1 MITSSTNSK
10 IKYVRRLQA
19 EKRFRYRENAFVVE
33 GTRWISDL
41 VQLGLPPQM
50 LFTTADWAANG
61 DNTALLEQ
69 LPVAAAAVSDP
80 LMAMMSATKTA
91 PGVLA
96 VMPIPQLAIP
106 PRPSLLLVLDEVTNP
121 GNLGTML
128 RSAGAAGADGI
139 LLGPGCVDAYNPKVV
154 RGGMGAQL
162 RLPVQQADWEEIEK
176 ELVGMQVWLAA
187 ADGDHSYTEVDW
199 HLPSAVII
207 GNEAQGAA
215 AAADRLATGRLSIPM
230 HAATESLN
238 AAVAA
243 SIILF
248 EAARQ
253 RHHK

>member
-1 MITSSTNSK
+1 MITSATNAK
-10 IKYVRRLQA
+10 IKHVRRLQA
-19 EKRFRYRENAFVVE
+19 ERRFRYRENAFVAE
-33 GTRWISDL
+33 GSRWISDL
-41 VQLGLPPQM
+41 VQLDLAPQM
-50 LFTTADWAANG
+50 VFYTANWAASPENL
-61 DNTALLEQ
+61 ALLGQ
-69 LPVAAAAVSDP
+69 LPGAAAVSDP
-80 LMAMMSATKTA
+80 LMALMSDTKTA

-96 VMPIPQLAIP
+96 VVPMPALAIAP
-106 PRPSLLLVLDEVTNP
+106 QPSLLLVLDAVTNP

-128 RSAGAAGADGI
+128 RSAGAAGADGVI
-139 LLGPGCVDAYNPKVV
+139 LGPGCVDAYNPKVV

-162 RLPVQQADWEEIEK
+162 RLPVQQADWGEIEQM
-176 ELVGMQVWLAA
+176 LGGMEVWLAA

-199 HLPSAVII
+199 QRPAAVII

-215 AAADRLATGRLSIPM
+215 AAANRLATGRLSIPM

-253 RHHK
+253 RRRN